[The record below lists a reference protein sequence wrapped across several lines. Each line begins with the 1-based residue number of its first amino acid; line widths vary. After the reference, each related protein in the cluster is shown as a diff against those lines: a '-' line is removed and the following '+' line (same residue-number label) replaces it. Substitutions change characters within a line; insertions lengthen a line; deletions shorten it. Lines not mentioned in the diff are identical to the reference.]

1 MSEEATPYRVLRYR
15 DDRPAEPAHEEV
27 AREAPLIIRLA
38 GRDVGVT
45 MRTPG
50 HDAELIPGFLF
61 GEGVIARRA
70 DVRAI
75 HPCDA
80 AAGDCLDVTLAP
92 GVPVDFAR
100 LSRHVFASSSC
111 GICGSVSIERLRARV
126 SRAGDGPR
134 LDPAVIHALPGS
146 LRSAQPTFDRTG
158 GLHAAA
164 LFDADSRRLV
174 VREDIGRHNAVD
186 KVVGHAL
193 WSEMLPLVRHILLV
207 SGRASFEIVQKA
219 ACAGIPVVA
228 AVSAPSSLAIDLA
241 RDLNMTLIGF
251 LRDGRFTV
259 YAGAERLRAS
269 QGRAAG
275 ITDPAAHADRPP
287 G

>member
-1 MSEEATPYRVLRYR
+1 M
-15 DDRPAEPAHEEV
+15 PADEEV

-50 HDAELIPGFLF
+50 HDEELILGFLL

-70 DVRAI
+70 DIREI
-75 HPCDA
+75 RPCDP
-80 AAGDCLDVTLAP
+80 AAGDCLDVTVTP
-92 GVPVDFAR
+92 GIPVDFAR

-111 GICGSVSIERLRARV
+111 GICGSVSIESVRSRVPRAE
-126 SRAGDGPR
+126 DGPC
-134 LDPAVIHALPGS
+134 LDPAVIHALPES

-164 LFDADSRRLV
+164 LFDTDGHRLL

-193 WSEMLPLVRHILLV
+193 RSEMLPLVRHILLV

-219 ACAGIPVVA
+219 ACAGIPVVS

-259 YAGAERLRAS
+259 YAGAERLGAS
-269 QGRAAG
+269 GGRAAAV
-275 ITDPAAHADRPP
+275 TDPAAHADHRSE
-287 G
+287 